1 MIKSFIFS
9 AVSQTGRTG
18 LALAAGLAL
27 TATVPAARA
36 SAQIA
41 VTSAADLAAPACP
54 SSSRCTLRGAL
65 AAAASTGEAV
75 ELPAGAYDLTQG
87 ELTLCPG
94 VSIAGSGARTTIVR
108 PAPGQVS
115 RVFEV
120 LASGP
125 PCGGAQQTS
134 AITGLTITGGNP
146 GSDGPA
152 EGGGVL
158 VDRDAVLSVAQ
169 STISGNRAGGED
181 AGGGELG
188 GASGAGV
195 DVEADGTLTLA
206 QSTVSG
212 NVVGDPSAQ
221 TTTGGAGAGI
231 YSGGSVTITDST
243 IAGNRS
249 DYEGAGIFIGPGAS
263 VDLRNATVDGN
274 AAGADWS
281 GGNVYLDGSDAGSGS
296 AGSGSSGPLGGI
308 LGATSGPA
316 SPGDDGTATLTTENS
331 IIADGSAGSLPDC
344 AASDSQSTAI
354 RSLGNN
360 LSSSTSCGLMAPG
373 DIQNTSPQLGPLR
386 DNGGATDTLAPQA
399 GSPAID
405 AAADQSCPATDQ
417 RGIRRPQGAHC
428 DIGAVEFD
436 AVPATAAPAGPRLRD
451 LRLEPRVF
459 AATTRGSS
467 ILTGSHPGGRSA
479 PGTLI
484 SFTDSAGGSVTFT
497 VLRDRPG
504 VLSAGLCRAQPKHPP
519 AGSQRCVRA
528 VALGSFRHAAQAGPD
543 RLRFSGRLSGRA
555 LSGAYV
561 LRATP
566 HDATGAAGRSAS
578 ATFVVS

>member
-1 MIKSFIFS
+1 MIKSFIFAATS
-9 AVSQTGRTG
+9 RSGRAGLAVVAA
-18 LALAAGLAL
+18 LALALI
-27 TATVPAARA
+27 VPATRA
-36 SAQIA
+36 SAQID
-41 VTSAADLAAPACP
+41 VTSTGDLAAPACP

-65 AAAASTGEAV
+65 AAAASAGEAV
-75 ELPAGAYDLTQG
+75 ELPAGAYALTQG

-94 VSIAGSGARTTIVR
+94 VSIVGAGARTTIVR
-108 PAPGQVS
+108 PAPGEVS

-120 LASGP
+120 LPTGP
-125 PCGGAQQTS
+125 PCGGQQQTS

-158 VDRDAVLSVAQ
+158 VDPDAVLSVAE
-169 STISGNRAGGED
+169 STISGNRAGGEN

-195 DVEADGTLTLA
+195 DVEAQGTLTLDET
-206 QSTVSG
+206 TVSG
-212 NVVGDPSAQ
+212 NVVGDPSAT

-243 IAGNRS
+243 IAANRS
-249 DYEGAGIFIGPGAS
+249 DYEGAGIFIGPGATVS
-263 VDLRNATVDGN
+263 LRNATVDDN
-274 AAGADWS
+274 AAGPDWS
-281 GGNVYLDGSDAGSGS
+281 GGNIYLDGSDAAS
-296 AGSGSSGPLGGI
+296 ATPAGGSSGLLGGI

-316 SPGDDGTATLTTENS
+316 ASGDDGTTTLTTENS

-344 AASDSQSTAI
+344 AASDSQSTDI

-386 DNGGATDTLAPQA
+386 DNGGPTDTLAPQS

-405 AAADQSCPATDQ
+405 AAADASCPTTDQ

-428 DIGAVEFD
+428 DIGAVEFET
-436 AVPATAAPAGPRLRD
+436 APATAAPAGPRLRD
-451 LRLEPRVF
+451 LRLDPRVF
-459 AATTRGSS
+459 EATTRGSS
-467 ILTGSHPGGRSA
+467 ILTGRRPAGSSA
-479 PGTLI
+479 AGTVI
-484 SFTDSAGGSVTFT
+484 SFTDSAGGSITFA
-497 VLRDRPG
+497 VLRDEPG
-504 VLSAGLCRAQPKHPP
+504 VLSAGVCRARPKHPAP
-519 AGSQRCVRA
+519 GARSCVRA
-528 VALGSFRHAAQAGPD
+528 VPVGSFRHDVGAGSD
-543 RLRFSGRLSGRA
+543 RLRFSGRISGRA

-566 HDATGAAGRSAS
+566 HDAAGAAGRSAN